1 MMGNNSVPR
10 FCLDDSNAARVKV
23 MKGFLVGLILGV
35 LLVPAA
41 AMLYFHLG
49 RPPVAVADK
58 PFPFEGQIAGST
70 LHARI
75 DAEASKTPPIE
86 PSPVNLQAGAVIYR
100 QQCAACHG
108 LYPTASSFA
117 DDMYPQAPQLWKPE
131 GNGVVGV
138 SDDPPGET
146 FWKIDNGIRLSGM
159 PSYRKVLIATQ
170 EWQVALLLANADKP
184 LPPAVISL
192 LQQPLYAEPAA
203 AVIDPTTPPAPTA
216 GSTK

>member
-1 MMGNNSVPR
+1 
-10 FCLDDSNAARVKV
+10 
-23 MKGFLVGLILGV
+23 MKGFLLGLIIGV
-35 LLVPAA
+35 ILVPTA
-41 AMLYFHLG
+41 AMLYFHFG
-49 RPPVAVADK
+49 HPPVAVADK
-58 PFPFEGQIAGST
+58 PFLLEGQIAGFT
-70 LHARI
+70 LHTRI
-75 DAEASKTPPIE
+75 DAEAPKTPPIE
-86 PSPVNLQAGAVIYR
+86 PSAVNLEAGAVIYR

-108 LYPTASSFA
+108 LYPTPSSFA
-117 DDMYPQAPQLWKPE
+117 DNMYPQAPQLWKPE

-192 LQQPLYAEPAA
+192 LQQPLYAEPAIPATTPA
-203 AVIDPTTPPAPTA
+203 AIPPPAPAPA
-216 GSTK
+216 GASTK

>member
-1 MMGNNSVPR
+1 
-10 FCLDDSNAARVKV
+10 
-23 MKGFLVGLILGV
+23 MKGFLLGLIIGV
-35 LLVPAA
+35 ILVPTA
-41 AMLYFHLG
+41 AMLYFHFG
-49 RPPVAVADK
+49 HPPVAVADK
-58 PFPFEGQIAGST
+58 PFLLEGQIAGFT
-70 LHARI
+70 LHTRI
-75 DAEASKTPPIE
+75 DAEAPKTPPIE
-86 PSPVNLQAGAVIYR
+86 PSAVNLEAGAVIYR

-108 LYPTASSFA
+108 LYPTPSSFA
-117 DDMYPQAPQLWKPE
+117 DNMYPQAPQLWKPE

-192 LQQPLYAEPAA
+192 LQQPLYAEPAIPATTPA
-203 AVIDPTTPPAPTA
+203 AIPPPAPA
-216 GSTK
+216 PPGASTK

>member
-1 MMGNNSVPR
+1 
-10 FCLDDSNAARVKV
+10 
-23 MKGFLVGLILGV
+23 MKAFVLGLIFGV
-35 LLVPAA
+35 VLVPTTIL
-41 AMLYFHLG
+41 LYFHFG
-49 RPPVAVADK
+49 HPPVAVADK

-75 DAEASKTPPIE
+75 DAEAPKSPPIE

-192 LQQPLYAEPAA
+192 LQQPLYAEPTIPASTPAA
-203 AVIDPTTPPAPTA
+203 APPPAPAPTGA
-216 GSTK
+216 STQ

>member
-1 MMGNNSVPR
+1 MKR
-10 FCLDDSNAARVKV
+10 FL
-23 MKGFLVGLILGV
+23 LGLILGV
-35 LLVPAA
+35 ILVPAA

-49 RPPVAVADK
+49 HPPVAVADK
-58 PFPFEGQIAGST
+58 PFPLEGQIAGST

-75 DAEASKTPPIE
+75 DAEAPKTPPIE
-86 PSPVNLQAGAVIYR
+86 PSAVNLQAGAVIYR

-108 LYPTASSFA
+108 LYPTPSSFA

-159 PSYRKVLIATQ
+159 PSFRKVLIATQ

-192 LQQPLYAEPAA
+192 LQQPLYAEPVIPTNAPTAA
-203 AVIDPTTPPAPTA
+203 PPPAPAPTGA
-216 GSTK
+216 STK

>member
-1 MMGNNSVPR
+1 
-10 FCLDDSNAARVKV
+10 
-23 MKGFLVGLILGV
+23 MKGFLLGLIIGV

-41 AMLYFHLG
+41 VMLYFHFG
-49 RPPVAVADK
+49 HPPVVVADK
-58 PFPFEGQIAGST
+58 PFPLERQIAGAA
-70 LHARI
+70 LHTRI
-75 DAEASKTPPIE
+75 DAEAPKSPPIE
-86 PSPVNLQAGAVIYR
+86 PSAVNLEAGAVIYR

-108 LYPTASSFA
+108 MYPTPSSFA

-159 PSYRKVLIATQ
+159 PSFRKVLIATQ

-184 LPPAVISL
+184 LPPQVISL
-192 LQQPLYAEPAA
+192 LQQPLYAQPESPTSAPAA
-203 AVIDPTTPPAPTA
+203 VPAPPAIPPPGGA
-216 GSTK
+216 K